1 MKKERSSLTIN
12 PLKHNKMKTT
22 KIQNHKVSFK
32 GCVLWI
38 VLVLLFATSNV
49 KAQQEPSYTQ
59 YMFNTQTINP
69 AYAGTW
75 NALGFMVLARE
86 QWTGIDGAPSTQTL
100 SFQNLHKNEKTG
112 YGLNLMMAKFV
123 ILSTKQRII

>member
-1 MKKERSSLTIN
+1 MKTIN
-12 PLKHNKMKTT
+12 IQKQKVNLK
-22 KIQNHKVSFK
+22 S
-32 GCVLWI
+32 CVLWVI
-38 VLVLLFATSNV
+38 LVLVLTSSQIR
-49 KAQQEPSYTQ
+49 AQQEPSYTQ

-112 YGLNLMMAKFV
+112 YGLNIINDKFGKKRD
-123 ILSTKQRII
+123 SQFMPIIHIWFE